1 MADLL
6 FEIWLRLL
14 TNSNNNLLP
23 SSFFFSYQKCFT
35 WEEGKENFV
44 SGSIARAQ
52 RRRIGFDQLTEKRPM
67 TEKKIGFGRMSR
79 FCDNSISFL
88 ISCCFDN
95 SEKDRFRFRWQ
106 PWHWTGDFAPSF
118 LFTNFTEKIFSWLRH
133 SLSSEEKIWVNNF
146 HFLVFIINTLLCNNK
161 YGCYTHAHTP
171 TRSRQWGLHTCL
183 IPCLFPLCKG
193 HVTRHPRSQGTLG
206 ASCLRC

>member
-1 MADLL
+1 MHSFVLL
-6 FEIWLRLL
+6 SYRITDVDGGFTFRDMIA
-14 TNSNNNLLP
+14 
-23 SSFFFSYQKCFT
+23 SSDKQQQQSSSVFFFLFLSKMFH
-35 WEEGKENFV
+35 WEEGKENFM

-95 SEKDRFRFRWQ
+95 SEKDRFWFRWQ

-118 LFTNFTEKIFSWLRH
+118 RFTNFTEKIFSWLRH
-133 SLSSEEKIWVNNF
+133 SLSSEEKN
-146 HFLVFIINTLLCNNK
+146 LSK
-161 YGCYTHAHTP
+161 
-171 TRSRQWGLHTCL
+171 
-183 IPCLFPLCKG
+183 
-193 HVTRHPRSQGTLG
+193 
-206 ASCLRC
+206 